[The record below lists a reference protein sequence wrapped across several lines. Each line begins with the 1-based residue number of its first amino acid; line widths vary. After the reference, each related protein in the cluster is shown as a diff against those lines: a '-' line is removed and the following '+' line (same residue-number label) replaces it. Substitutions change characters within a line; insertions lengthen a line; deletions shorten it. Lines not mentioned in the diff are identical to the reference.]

1 MEQPACA
8 AAGSVPS
15 LAPPGLRPLSDVND
29 SSIYP

>member
-8 AAGSVPS
+8 AAGS